1 MSDPVPPSDPVVTSA
16 PSDPTLARRPVSV
29 TAALVLT
36 WSGAFLFSLLGALML
51 ARASDTNLLAG
62 VERTLGRPIDRAY
75 VSEQLRLLGAVMLPW
90 GLAVIAVAA
99 FAGRRRH
106 WARLALTVMGAL
118 CCAVALYLTV
128 DNGGLGGPLT
138 VAWVAVAVGLLWTGS
153 ARQWYA
159 ERHGRA
165 PAYDAHPPLP

>member
-1 MSDPVPPSDPVVTSA
+1 MSGPVPPSYPAMTSA
-16 PSDPTLARRPVSV
+16 PYDAPLARRPVSV
-29 TAALVLT
+29 TAALMLT
-36 WSGAFLFSLLGALML
+36 WSGAIVFSLMGALML
-51 ARASDTNLLAG
+51 ARAGDSNLLDG
-62 VERTLGRPIDRAY
+62 VERTLGRPIDRSY

-118 CCAVALYLTV
+118 CCGVALYLTV
-128 DNGGLGGPLT
+128 DQGGLGGPIT
-138 VAWVAVAVGLLWTGS
+138 IAWVAVAVGLLWTGS

-159 ERHGRA
+159 GQHARTS
-165 PAYDAHPPLP
+165 AYEALPPVP